1 MDKLSDN
8 DSVTEFIINI
18 HHKVDEIIKVI
29 NAAYPELE
37 FKLFLS
43 SAANINKMKVNP
55 EKFLD
60 LFKYY
65 MNSSIQI
72 FKEIKSDQK
81 DRLNLLSNMIGN
93 LVSIAW

>member
-1 MDKLSDN
+1 MHLKDSILFIGIHREFIKFLSMDKLSDN

-29 NAAYPELE
+29 NTAYPELE

-43 SAANINKMKVNP
+43 SPANINKMKVNP

-65 MNSSIQI
+65 MNNSFWI
-72 FKEIKSDQK
+72 FKK
-81 DRLNLLSNMIGN
+81 
-93 LVSIAW
+93 

>member
-29 NAAYPELE
+29 NTAYPELE

-43 SAANINKMKVNP
+43 SPANINKIKVNP

-60 LFKYY
+60 
-65 MNSSIQI
+65 
-72 FKEIKSDQK
+72 
-81 DRLNLLSNMIGN
+81 
-93 LVSIAW
+93 